1 MKNERLDELTELV
14 AATRHGLPELLLRG
28 DGRFVDGRGKHVPHA
43 DVLEDIHVAR
53 RRLAQI
59 HDALLNEPR
68 RRSPGKAG
76 A

>member
-1 MKNERLDELTELV
+1 MKNERLDELTAL
-14 AATRHGLPELLLRG
+14 AAAAHHGLQELLLRG
-28 DGRFVDGRGKHVPHA
+28 DGRFVDGRGTHVPHA

-53 RRLAQI
+53 KRLAEL

-68 RRSPGKAG
+68 RRSPGKDG